1 MATSSTNPTKHYSSI
16 QENKIAESLG
26 WKVVTGSGSRNCHP
40 GDVESDSWLGEC
52 KTHVER
58 TDKITFNL
66 NVWKKI
72 REEAAAKFKVPVLFV
87 DNGTQLLEY
96 TWCLFPLEFQ
106 SDTIPCTPYTRS
118 VKTNIVFDGQELRR
132 FLKVDNT
139 LGAKAYKI
147 QFDGIWCC
155 ICEFPYFREMF
166 GEWR

>member
-1 MATSSTNPTKHYSSI
+1 MSTNPTKHYSSI

-26 WKVVTGSGSRNCHP
+26 WKVVTGSGSRDCHP

-52 KTHVER
+52 KTHVKR

-72 REEAAAKFKVPVLFV
+72 RDEGASKFKVPVLFV

-96 TWCLFPLEFQ
+96 TWCLFPASFI
-106 SDTIPCTPYTRS
+106 SDGNRCAPYPYT
-118 VKTNIVFDGQELRR
+118 VKTNLVFDGQLLRR
-132 FLKVDNT
+132 
-139 LGAKAYKI
+139 YRI
-147 QFDGIWCC
+147 FDTPSYVTMFEVNFGGVRCC
-155 ICEFPYFREMF
+155 LCEFPYFREMF